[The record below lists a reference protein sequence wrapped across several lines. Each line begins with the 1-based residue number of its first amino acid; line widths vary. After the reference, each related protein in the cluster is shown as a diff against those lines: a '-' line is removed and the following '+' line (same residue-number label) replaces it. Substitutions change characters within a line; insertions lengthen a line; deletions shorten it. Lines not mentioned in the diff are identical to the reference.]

1 METNA
6 AIATIGKEHYSTEI
20 KINTHLLHADESEQK
35 GGTDTGPEP
44 TDFLR
49 ISLASCTAIT
59 LRMYA
64 DRKNIN
70 VEQIRVL
77 VSSRQLN
84 DVTIIRRQVEIKGE
98 IDDAQRTHLLQIANA
113 CPVHKILS
121 NPIQIDTSLSMA

>member
-6 AIATIGKEHYSTEI
+6 AIATIGRERYATEI
-20 KINTHLLHADESEQK
+20 KINAHLIQADESEQK
-35 GGTDTGPEP
+35 GGGDTGPEP

-64 DRKNIN
+64 DRKNLK

-77 VSSRQLN
+77 VSSKQLN
-84 DVTIIRRQVEIKGE
+84 DVTIIRRQVEIKGDL
-98 IDDAQRTHLLQIANA
+98 DDVQRAHFLQIANA

>member
-1 METNA
+1 MELNTA
-6 AIATIGKEHYSTEI
+6 MATIGLEHYATEI
-20 KINTHLLHADESEQK
+20 KINTHILQSDESEQN
-35 GGTDTGPEP
+35 GGKDLGPEP

-64 DRKNIN
+64 NRKKLD
-70 VEQIRVL
+70 VRQIRVM

-84 DVTIIRRQVEIKGE
+84 DVTILRRQVELTGTLNDE
-98 IDDAQRTHLLQIANA
+98 QRTRMLQIANA

-121 NPIQIDTSLSMA
+121 NPVQIDTSISMT

>member
-6 AIATIGKEHYSTEI
+6 AIATIGQEHYPTEI
-20 KINTHLLHADESEQK
+20 KINTHVIYADESGEK
-35 GGTDTGPEP
+35 GGKDTGPEP

-64 DRKNIN
+64 DRKNMN

-77 VSSRQLN
+77 VSSSQLN
-84 DVTIIRRQVEIKGE
+84 DVTIIRRQIEIKGE
-98 IDDAQRTHLLQIANA
+98 IDEVQRTRMLQIANA